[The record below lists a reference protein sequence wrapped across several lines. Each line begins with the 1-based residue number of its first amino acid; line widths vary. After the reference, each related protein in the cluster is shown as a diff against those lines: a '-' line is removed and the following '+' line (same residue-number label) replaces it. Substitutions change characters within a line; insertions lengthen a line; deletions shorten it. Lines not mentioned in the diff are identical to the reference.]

1 MRNAHRAR
9 IALVHVALQNDY
21 QVRFFLPYA
30 TNMKS
35 FLFPILYARINT
47 LTYIYIYIH
56 VRPRI
61 ATRERRSCTLGKTVA
76 RMIEFLQQS
85 GKP

>member
-1 MRNAHRAR
+1 MRNAHKAR

-35 FLFPILYARINT
+35 FLFSILYARINT
-47 LTYIYIYIH
+47 LTYIH

-61 ATRERRSCTLGKTVA
+61 ATRERDALAVKLSRG
-76 RMIEFLQQS
+76 
-85 GKP
+85 